1 MVRGSRAPA
10 RISRAYN
17 AGVIDVLVKIAIN
30 AVALLAAVELVPGI
44 SFDFGPDW
52 WKLLL
57 VALILGVINTYLRPI
72 VKLLALPIN
81 LLTLGLVGLV
91 INTAMVLLLAVA
103 SGQLRLGFTIHG
115 WPAGS
120 FTVEVVWAAF
130 LASIVISVVALV
142 LSVAFGQKRVLGM
155 RV

>member
-1 MVRGSRAPA
+1 MPPWTAG
-10 RISRAYN
+10 AYN

-30 AVALLAAVELVPGI
+30 AVALLAAVELVPGL
-44 SFDFGPDW
+44 SFEFGPNW

-81 LLTLGLVGLV
+81 LLTMGLVGLV

-103 SGQLRLGFTIHG
+103 SDQLRLGFTIHG
-115 WPAGS
+115 WPVRA
-120 FTVEVVWAAF
+120 FTIEVVWAAF

-142 LSVAFGQKRVLGM
+142 LSVAFGQRRVLGM

>member
-1 MVRGSRAPA
+1 MPA
-10 RISRAYN
+10 RIAGAYN
-17 AGVIDVLVKIAIN
+17 AGVIDILVKIAIN

-81 LLTLGLVGLV
+81 LLTMGLVGLV

-103 SGQLRLGFTIHG
+103 SDQLRLGFTIHG
-115 WPAGS
+115 WPVHA
-120 FTVEVVWAAF
+120 FTIEVVWAAF

>member
-1 MVRGSRAPA
+1 MG
-10 RISRAYN
+10 AYN
-17 AGVIDVLVKIAIN
+17 AGVIDILVKIAIN

-44 SFDFGPDW
+44 SFEFGPDW

-81 LLTLGLVGLV
+81 LLTMGLVGLV

-103 SGQLRLGFTIHG
+103 SDQLRLGFTIHG
-115 WPAGS
+115 WPVRA
-120 FTVEVVWAAF
+120 FTIEVVWAAF

>member
-1 MVRGSRAPA
+1 MPA
-10 RISRAYN
+10 RIADPYN
-17 AGVIDVLVKIAIN
+17 AAVIDVLAKIAIN

-81 LLTLGLVGLV
+81 LLTMGLVGLV

-103 SGQLRLGFTIHG
+103 SDQLRLGFTIHG
-115 WPAGS
+115 WPMGAFS
-120 FTVEVVWAAF
+120 IEVVWAAF